1 MNITTYKS
9 SDMRRALCLGGLL
22 AILCVPLWADSD
34 IANNVT
40 TPSCD
45 DSVLNTDT
53 GPADIEINWAPNHIT
68 LNWYEDSSATTPM
81 TVGTASQSCDY
92 DGILNVPAAP
102 AARTGYTFK
111 GWRVRQAASCS
122 LSGLDTSISTSWDAT
137 HTRWKSISSSGYTM
151 ANAFGTENSSD
162 LNNGEWALTF
172 SYGTVKGMAK
182 CGAKSGDNNGF
193 TWSNASSNWSATESD
208 LTSASGEAQYCW
220 CHATNYTPNGGN
232 QCNVASPSW
241 VFYGDY
247 GSASGCA
254 LYCAFGCAYNCA
266 SYVVDIVGFRRA
278 VFGVAQ

>member
-254 LYCAFGCAYNCA
+254 LYCAYNCA

>member
-22 AILCVPLWADSD
+22 SILCVPLWGADPD

-92 DGILNVPAAP
+92 DGALTIPAPP

-111 GWRVRQAASCS
+111 GWRVKQCS

-137 HTRWKSISSSGYTM
+137 HTRWKPIDPTGTQTM
-151 ANAFGTENSSD
+151 ALYFGTENNSD
-162 LNNGEWALTF
+162 LNNGEWAVTF

-182 CGAKSGDNNGF
+182 CSAKRGDHNTF

-208 LTSASGEAQYCW
+208 LTSASGEAKYCW

-232 QCNVASPSW
+232 RCNVASPSW
-241 VFYGDY
+241 VFYAPIQ
-247 GSASGCA
+247 SASDCADECA
-254 LYCAFGCAYNCA
+254 LACANLVMDNA
-266 SYVVDIVGFRRA
+266 DFRRA
-278 VFGVAQ
+278 VFGVSQ